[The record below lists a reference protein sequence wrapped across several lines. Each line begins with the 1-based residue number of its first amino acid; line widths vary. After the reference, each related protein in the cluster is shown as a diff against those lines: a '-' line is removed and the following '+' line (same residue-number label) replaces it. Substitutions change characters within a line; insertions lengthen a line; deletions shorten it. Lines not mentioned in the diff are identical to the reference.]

1 MPAAPPII
9 IDSMGARDMK
19 RSPYLS
25 TLVDAV
31 LCSFCSAAFLGI
43 LFGTAHL
50 VHHYQMMLNPYS
62 PYDDLDFRA
71 GGVLLIPLILGLVYG
86 MRAIVSFIRFF
97 VRGKNP

>member
-1 MPAAPPII
+1 
-9 IDSMGARDMK
+9 MGERDMK

-31 LCSFCSAAFLGI
+31 LCSLCSAAFLGI
-43 LFGTAHL
+43 CFWTGQL
-50 VHHYQMMLNPYS
+50 VHHYQMMLS